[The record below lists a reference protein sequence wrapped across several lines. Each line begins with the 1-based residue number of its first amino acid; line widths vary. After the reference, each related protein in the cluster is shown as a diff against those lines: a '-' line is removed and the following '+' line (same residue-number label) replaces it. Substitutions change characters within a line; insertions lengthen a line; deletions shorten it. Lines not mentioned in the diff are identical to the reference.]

1 MIRMV
6 MIMMVGVTILM
17 IISDDNDD
25 HDYVFDDQNSDCQ
38 GHCSAGDS
46 RENHCFI
53 PHRKINSL
61 RENLIAVCKASLKL
75 ALDTNYSA
83 HQFI

>member
-1 MIRMV
+1 MV
-6 MIMMVGVTILM
+6 MIMMVVVTILM

-25 HDYVFDDQNSDCQ
+25 HDDGFDDQYIVIDCQ